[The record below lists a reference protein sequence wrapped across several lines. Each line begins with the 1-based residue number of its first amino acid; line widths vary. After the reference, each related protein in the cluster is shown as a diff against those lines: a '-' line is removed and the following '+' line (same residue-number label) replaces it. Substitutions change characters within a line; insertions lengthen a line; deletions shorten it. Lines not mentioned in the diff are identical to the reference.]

1 MSVPL
6 NSAWSIVVAGASR
19 EGRWKPVYS
28 MAISASPPRD
38 LTAGRNWVPF
48 PAGPGVTFAD
58 RTMCGLQ
65 AGSFRWPATESKTT
79 SAGAPVT
86 ISPVIPVMPGLT
98 PARRDAG

>member
-1 MSVPL
+1 MAIP
-6 NSAWSIVVAGASR
+6 ASR
-19 EGRWKPVYS
+19 
-28 MAISASPPRD
+28 PRD
-38 LTAGRNWVPF
+38 LTAVRNRVPV

-65 AGSFRWPATESKTT
+65 AGSFRWPATKPETT

-86 ISPVIPVMPGLT
+86 ISPVTGVMPGLT